1 MNIAELIKKYEAQ
14 DFAQIFMLER
24 GGELHASSIE
34 EKLRNDVNQIGV
46 IVFETLAAIGQFPVD
61 EIGIL
66 GSDRC
71 VHLRVADRRLV
82 ISTFKPDVD
91 YSVVQERVSQLT
103 KELLSQ
109 PTAPVVEE
117 KVEKEKAVAEVKL
130 ESGVLDRIKAECSG
144 YLGDFA
150 DKIYQNQLKAQRVNP
165 VEVKIDE
172 VKRLIFG
179 LNKAA
184 SMIIGPKRAKEM
196 TDKLLEMVKG
206 L

>member
-24 GGELHASSIE
+24 GGELHASNIE
-34 EKLRNDVNQIGV
+34 DKLRNDVNQIGV
-46 IVFETLAAIGQFPVD
+46 IVFETLAAIGPFPVE

-71 VHLRVADRRLV
+71 VHLRVTDRRLV
-82 ISTFKPDVD
+82 ISTFKPEVD
-91 YSVVQERVSQLT
+91 YGVVQERVAQLT
-103 KELLSQ
+103 QELLAQ

-117 KVEKEKAVAEVKL
+117 KVEKVVAEVKI
-130 ESGVLDRIKAECSG
+130 EPGVLDRIKAECSS

-150 DKIYQNQLKAQRVNP
+150 EKIYQNQLKAQKVNTAEIK
-165 VEVKIDE
+165 VDE

-179 LNKAA
+179 LNKAG

-196 TDKLLEMVKG
+196 TDKLLELVKG